1 MPFSDLDSM
10 DGSIDEI
17 HDSRR
22 SMRPSQSQPRYKQMP
37 RLDDEIDDDLFY
49 NRSPPNKAS
58 ATQAA
63 AHTFLA
69 TDDMSE
75 YGSAKPSGRGRSFS
89 MDSMLPDVESRQFVP
104 AYKKGHHIRESSD
117 ALPQFTEANLGF
129 PNPAPTQPSSQ
140 RTSRRN
146 SISDKKNDNTNG
158 HGGRNNKRDD
168 YEEAP
173 RPLPTVPKRPR
184 EDEIEAARRIL
195 AAAEASSRQHE
206 PSIRRDSGAAERA
219 QERVPSP
226 PATVRSA
233 TPPPIGRPRRYF
245 TDETEP
251 GPQQHHQPHN
261 KEHGSM
267 GGGTPEKIPARSSSK
282 RPSSS
287 SNKRHSVT
295 SMSTMPSRAEPVLD
309 KYQLDEDYEE
319 EFRPLPPTRDYQSMS
334 AHKRGGSH
342 GGGAGGNNGN
352 NVNININTTKA
363 RPPRRTYS
371 DDEISVNRGGGG
383 YAVSSHQSVAGSQ
396 NSRQHSRMPEFFS
409 EEAFQTVLYNPITA
423 HQLQKFSEQRL
434 CGESVAF
441 LAKVHQYQES
451 LGGLGTELAHIHK
464 SFISDSST
472 TQLQGVP
479 RESLLSAH
487 RDIKTTVSTTFTGME
502 ALFADLQKR
511 VEQTVFTDIYPRFV
525 REKVS
530 LSAIQALASDRHKY
544 QGLGDCFCL
553 SDPNKA
559 DNPIVF
565 ASDGFVKVTGY
576 SRKEVV
582 PRNCRFLQGPQ
593 TDRETVRNMKM
604 SIDARKDTVELVL
617 NYKKNGD
624 PFWNLLYMAP
634 LFDETGTLAF
644 FIGGQ
649 VNCSTTIHSNTDV
662 MKVLA
667 GNSTPAAKEPEL
679 APPQRRQI
687 HRQSSMPSARKAL
700 LKAFGVRVDEART
713 LGESGMEDQV
723 LGRMEGQDLTDQMK
737 EFRTAY
743 SKYLV
748 VRADT
753 FVIHFYSEG
762 ISEMLHPGNTAGLVT
777 GQEVF
782 RFFKANMVSKETD
795 YRSRVRTAVRGGNP
809 ISVEIRLQ
817 TRRSALYRGDERFI
831 THWTPLKDEHSA
843 TEWVVITL
851 APTMGL

>member
-1 MPFSDLDSM
+1 MPFDIDSM

-17 HDSRR
+17 HGSRR
-22 SMRPSQSQPRYKQMP
+22 AMHPPQPRYKQMP

-49 NRSPPNKAS
+49 DRSPNKPS
-58 ATQAA
+58 ATHAA
-63 AHTFLA
+63 AAQTFLA
-69 TDDMSE
+69 MDDMSE
-75 YGSAKPSGRGRSFS
+75 YGGGGARPSGRGRSFS
-89 MDSMLPDVESRQFVP
+89 MDSVRPDEYRQLVP
-104 AYKKGHHIRESSD
+104 AYKSNYDIGTDSKSKEV
-117 ALPQFTEANLGF
+117 PQFIEANLGF
-129 PNPAPTQPSSQ
+129 PSPPQQTATSR

-146 SISDKKNDNTNG
+146 SINERKNGTNG
-158 HGGRNNKRDD
+158 HNAREDD
-168 YEEAP
+168 REEAP
-173 RPLPTVPKRPR
+173 RQLPTLPKRPR

-195 AAAEASSRQHE
+195 AAAEVSNRRE
-206 PSIRRDSGAAERA
+206 PSVRRDSGAAA
-219 QERVPSP
+219 QRPQSP
-226 PATVRSA
+226 PVTVRSA

-251 GPQQHHQPHN
+251 GQHQH
-261 KEHGSM
+261 KEPGP
-267 GGGTPEKIPARSSSK
+267 GTPDKIPPRSSSK
-282 RPSSS
+282 RPSSMS
-287 SNKRHSVT
+287 RRSVT
-295 SMSTMPSRAEPVLD
+295 SMSTMPSRVEPVLD
-309 KYQLDEDYEE
+309 HYQLGGDEDEL
-319 EFRPLPPTRDYQSMS
+319 RPPVLRDYNSVS
-334 AHKRGGSH
+334 HKRGGSNDNSSNKTPK
-342 GGGAGGNNGN
+342 ARSTRETESPRDAEELTSYPR
-352 NVNININTTKA
+352 VLPPVPTTKG
-363 RPPRRTYS
+363 RLRRTYS
-371 DDEISVNRGGGG
+371 DDELSVHRGGGGG
-383 YAVSSHQSVAGSQ
+383 YAPSSKQSIVSHGS
-396 NSRQHSRMPEFFS
+396 RHRMPEFFS

-423 HQLQKFSEQRL
+423 HELQKFSEQRL

-441 LAKVHQYQES
+441 LAKVNQYQES
-451 LGGLGTELAHIHK
+451 LGGLGTQLAHIHK
-464 SFISDSST
+464 TFISDSSPS
-472 TQLQGVP
+472 QVGAP
-479 RESLLSAH
+479 RELLLQAH
-487 RDIKTTVSTTFTGME
+487 RDIKTTVTGTFAGME
-502 ALFADLQKR
+502 SLFSDLQKR

-525 REKVS
+525 REKVA
-530 LSAIQALASDRHKY
+530 LSAIHALANDRHKY

-576 SRKEVV
+576 SRREVV

-593 TDRETVRNMKM
+593 TDRETVRSMKM
-604 SIDARKDTVELVL
+604 SLDARKETVELIL

-667 GNSTPAAKEPEL
+667 GAPTPKDGDLPPPRR
-679 APPQRRQI
+679 APQI
-687 HRQSSMPSARKAL
+687 QRQSSMPSARKAL

-713 LGESGMEDQV
+713 LEESGMEDQV
-723 LGRMEGQDLTDQMK
+723 LGRMEGQELGAQMK

-748 VRADT
+748 VKADT

-762 ISEMLHPGNTAGLVT
+762 VSEMLHPGNTAGLVT

-795 YRSRVRTAVRGGNP
+795 YRSRVRVAVRNGNP

-817 TRRSALYRGDERFI
+817 TRRSALYRGDERFV

-851 APTMGL
+851 APTMG

>member
-1 MPFSDLDSM
+1 MPSDLDSM
-10 DGSIDEI
+10 DGSID
-17 HDSRR
+17 DVRGPRR
-22 SMRPSQSQPRYKQMP
+22 TMHPSQPRYKQMP
-37 RLDDEIDDDLFY
+37 RLDDEIDDDIFY
-49 NRSPPNKAS
+49 NRSPKPS

-63 AHTFLA
+63 AQTFLA
-69 TDDMSE
+69 MDDMSE
-75 YGSAKPSGRGRSFS
+75 IGSPRPSGRGRSFS
-89 MDSMLPDVESRQFVP
+89 MDSMRPDEHRQFVP
-104 AYKKGHHIRESSD
+104 AYKKGHHQRESSD
-117 ALPQFTEANLGF
+117 VIPQFTEAALAGLLSQ
-129 PNPAPTQPSSQ
+129 PKQPSTSQ
-140 RTSRRN
+140 QRNSRRN
-146 SISDKKNDNTNG
+146 SISDKKNDPSG
-158 HGGRNNKRDD
+158 HGRNNRDE
-168 YEEAP
+168 YEGAE
-173 RPLPTVPKRPR
+173 RPLPALPKRPR
-184 EDEIEAARRIL
+184 EDEIEAARKIL
-195 AAAEASSRQHE
+195 AAAEASSRQRE
-206 PSIRRDSGAAERA
+206 PSERA
-219 QERVPSP
+219 PSP

-245 TDETEP
+245 TDETET
-251 GPQQHHQPHN
+251 GPQPTNN
-261 KEHGSM
+261 KEQH
-267 GGGTPEKIPARSSSK
+267 GTPEKIPPRSSSK

-287 SNKRHSVT
+287 ARRSVA
-295 SMSTMPSRAEPVLD
+295 SMSTLPSRAEPVLD
-309 KYQLDEDYEE
+309 QHYQLDGDD
-319 EFRPLPPTRDYQSMS
+319 EFRPPPPPPPQQDYNSMGR
-334 AHKRGGSH
+334 KRGASH
-342 GGGAGGNNGN
+342 SNSNSNNTITARTRSTRENDSPRDVDELTSYPRGLLPGAS
-352 NVNININTTKA
+352 TKA
-363 RPPRRTYS
+363 GRLRRTYS
-371 DDEISVNRGGGG
+371 DDELSVARGG
-383 YAVSSHQSVAGSQ
+383 YAPSSKHSVASQ
-396 NSRQHSRMPEFFS
+396 GSRQHSSRMPEFFS
-409 EEAFQTVLYNPITA
+409 EEAFQTVLHNPITA
-423 HQLQKFSEQRL
+423 HELQKFSEARL

-441 LAKVHQYQES
+441 LAQVGRYQES
-451 LGGLGTELAHIHK
+451 LGSLSNQLAHIHK
-464 SFISDSST
+464 SFISDSSA

-479 RESLLSAH
+479 RELLLAAH
-487 RDIKTTVSTTFTGME
+487 RDIKTTVAGTFTGME
-502 ALFADLQKR
+502 MLFADLQRR
-511 VEQTVFTDIYPRFV
+511 VEQSVVTDIYPRFV

-576 SRKEVV
+576 SRREVV

-593 TDRETVRNMKM
+593 TDRETVRSMKM
-604 SIDARKDTVELVL
+604 ALDARKDTVELVL

-667 GNSTPAAKEPEL
+667 GGTTPAAKETEL
-679 APPQRRQI
+679 VPPTRRQVQ
-687 HRQSSMPSARKAL
+687 RQSSMPSARKAL

-723 LGRMEGQDLTDQMK
+723 LGRMEGQDLRDQMK

-762 ISEMLHPGNTAGLVT
+762 VSEMLHPGNTAGLVT
-777 GQEVF
+777 GQDVF

-795 YRSRVRTAVRGGNP
+795 YRSRVRMATRNGNP

-817 TRRSALYRGDERFI
+817 TRRSALYRGDERFV
-831 THWTPLKDEHSA
+831 THWTPLKDENSA